1 MEELHL
7 LESQFAYVYCKHFA
21 ELGKRIYSGPKTD
34 RNELS
39 IASYYKKLTDVWF
52 YSKNLKERI
61 RALVIF
67 LIMRD
72 VGDDTTIDSEE
83 CTEIEFP
90 EELPEDFPGEK
101 KRIVKTENI
110 FIAFNAISL
119 LFPEEE
125 DAMMKNFLLPL
136 KLKATEIFL
145 DKLGKLLDKPTMT
158 KTDKGTAKELIWK
171 LKLIYSN
178 K

>member
-1 MEELHL
+1 MINQNQKLIPVIVQDSSSKEILMLAYMNTEAINKT
-7 LESQFAYVYCKHFA
+7 LE
-21 ELGKRIYSGPKTD
+21 GP
-34 RNELS
+34 
-39 IASYYKKLTDVWF
+39 DVWF

-90 EELPEDFPGEK
+90 EELPEDFPGGK

-136 KLKATEIFL
+136 KLEATGIFL

-171 LKLIYSN
+171 LKLIYSD